1 MVATLIRY
9 EWLRTW
15 RWLAFLVGGAALFVG
30 AGALGGTLF
39 PAPLN
44 GILGGAGML
53 VACGFP
59 MVLPLLLG
67 VDYYRSTF
75 SRTGYFTVA
84 IPARGAT
91 IFWVKIVYAWVITA
105 LGFVV
110 TSGLMVLAAIGL
122 MRPMGLNT
130 NFALDF
136 LRIAADVVRDLPWW
150 GQLTI
155 VVLIV
160 VYPLASLAGYFF
172 AATVGSE
179 GSFNRLGLG
188 GVVLVWVLYYVAG
201 QVVGVVGLL
210 LPPSLDLSDLSSF
223 TLSWEPMAFFAM
235 TDDSLALLPIFAL
248 LLQLGVAIAAIF
260 WAKVSYDKR
269 LELR

>member
-15 RWLAFLVGGAALFVG
+15 RWLAVLVGGAALFVG

-110 TSGLMVLAAIGL
+110 TSGLMVLAVE
-122 MRPMGLNT
+122 R
-130 NFALDF
+130 
-136 LRIAADVVRDLPWW
+136 
-150 GQLTI
+150 
-155 VVLIV
+155 
-160 VYPLASLAGYFF
+160 SLA
-172 AATVGSE
+172 
-179 GSFNRLGLG
+179 
-188 GVVLVWVLYYVAG
+188 
-201 QVVGVVGLL
+201 
-210 LPPSLDLSDLSSF
+210 
-223 TLSWEPMAFFAM
+223 
-235 TDDSLALLPIFAL
+235 
-248 LLQLGVAIAAIF
+248 
-260 WAKVSYDKR
+260 
-269 LELR
+269 

>member
-15 RWLAFLVGGAALFVG
+15 RWLAVLVGGAALFVG

-44 GILGGAGML
+44 GVLGGAGML

-110 TSGLMVLAAIGL
+110 AYQFVKPA
-122 MRPMGLNT
+122 
-130 NFALDF
+130 
-136 LRIAADVVRDLPWW
+136 
-150 GQLTI
+150 
-155 VVLIV
+155 
-160 VYPLASLAGYFF
+160 
-172 AATVGSE
+172 
-179 GSFNRLGLG
+179 
-188 GVVLVWVLYYVAG
+188 
-201 QVVGVVGLL
+201 
-210 LPPSLDLSDLSSF
+210 PPSRAGPRLHNPTAPWRSSSA
-223 TLSWEPMAFFAM
+223 TNTAPSAIMMARMKMAPS
-235 TDDSLALLPIFAL
+235 TP
-248 LLQLGVAIAAIF
+248 
-260 WAKVSYDKR
+260 
-269 LELR
+269 